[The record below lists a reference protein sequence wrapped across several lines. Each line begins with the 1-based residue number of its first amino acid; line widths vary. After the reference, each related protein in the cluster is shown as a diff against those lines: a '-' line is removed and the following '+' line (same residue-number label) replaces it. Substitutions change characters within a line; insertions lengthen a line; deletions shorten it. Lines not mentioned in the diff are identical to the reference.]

1 MVEKLLTNIKAAI
14 LADENF
20 KSCLIYPDARDSE
33 VVAPAV
39 FLEVANY
46 GVGDDPATGEL
57 SLVANIEARVVADS
71 ISENAELVCQSLA
84 CQIANI
90 VHLNSFG
97 CEVSPAKVSGISRDS
112 FKPDFDPYICWLVEW
127 SHEMHLG
134 DSVWEESGLPPHT
147 LHIKR
152 EVIHG

>member
-1 MVEKLLTNIKAAI
+1 MIENLLTSIKNTI

-20 KSCLIYPDARDSE
+20 KSCLIYPNARGDI
-33 VVAPAV
+33 VAPAV

-46 GVGDDPATGEL
+46 STGNDPATGEL
-57 SLVANIEARVVADS
+57 SLIANIEARVVVDS

-90 VHLNSFG
+90 AHLNSFG
-97 CEVSPAKVSGISRDS
+97 CQVSPAKISGISRDS

-127 SHEMHLG
+127 SHEFHCG
-134 DSVWEESGLPPHT
+134 ESVWKEDGVRPHI
-147 LHIKR
+147 LIIGMKHD
-152 EVIHG
+152 